1 MFSTPKVVQ
10 HMFQEQIEISENEMV
25 NIISQGTSGNIV
37 VMGTT
42 AYDFDINV
50 SISMP
55 SEALVGK
62 ILFFEKSSGKCNW

>member
-10 HMFQEQIEISENEMV
+10 HMFQEQIEISENEMI

-42 AYDFDINV
+42 AYD
-50 SISMP
+50 
-55 SEALVGK
+55 L
-62 ILFFEKSSGKCNW
+62 ILM

>member
-25 NIISQGTSGNIV
+25 NIISQGTSGN
-37 VMGTT
+37 MGTT

-62 ILFFEKSSGKCNW
+62 IMEPNGINIIF

>member
-1 MFSTPKVVQ
+1 M
-10 HMFQEQIEISENEMV
+10 I

-62 ILFFEKSSGKCNW
+62 IMEPNGINIIF